1 MIRTL
6 NAEYWNSDYELE
18 ESNMMEKVKENNNQ
32 RSQAQIINYQYRKRE
47 RNQNLAKDAE
57 TRPY

>member
-1 MIRTL
+1 ML
-6 NAEYWNSDYELE
+6 NNSDYELE

-32 RSQAQIINYQYRKRE
+32 RSQAQIINYQYWKRE